1 MFRWC
6 VRKSRAREKLDS
18 FPDFL
23 VISRRAIDAIAA
35 DPLQNVPFRRGGES
49 LSFKSGLVMHG
60 GSMLRQGCIHVRS
73 RP

>member
-23 VISRRAIDAIAA
+23 VISRRAINVIAA
-35 DPLQNVPFRRGGES
+35 GPVQDVLFCRGGEI
-49 LSFKSGLVMHG
+49 FAF
-60 GSMLRQGCIHVRS
+60 
-73 RP
+73 